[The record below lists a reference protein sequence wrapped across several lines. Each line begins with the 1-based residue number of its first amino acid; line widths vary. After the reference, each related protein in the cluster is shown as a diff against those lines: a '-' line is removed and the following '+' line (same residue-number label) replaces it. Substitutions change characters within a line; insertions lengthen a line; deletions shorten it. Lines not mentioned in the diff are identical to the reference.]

1 MDVEDGSVG
10 SAEPADSAGSESS
23 EAVSPSVSVGS
34 SPLDHSSANAKSS
47 DDQRDQDPRRIRVP
61 MNAGSTSDQEGPR
74 NLVVCIDGTA
84 NQFSLHVGSSAFA
97 LFLF

>member
-1 MDVEDGSVG
+1 MAVEDGSVS
-10 SAEPADSAGSESS
+10 SAEPPPTAGPESS
-23 EAVSPSVSVGS
+23 EAISPPVFVDS
-34 SPLDHSSANAKSS
+34 SPLEHSSANAKSS
-47 DDQRDQDPRRIRVP
+47 DDQLDQDPQRIRVP

-84 NQFSLHVGSSAFA
+84 NQFSLHVGFSAFA